1 MVRLFIEVFEMV
13 GLGKNGERV
22 YFFDGAVVVFHRV
35 KEGLFW
41 SNEWVLRDVIRY
53 GLNFINKK
61 LDFSFSHD
69 FVASN

>member
-35 KEGLFW
+35 KEGLF
-41 SNEWVLRDVIRY
+41 
-53 GLNFINKK
+53 
-61 LDFSFSHD
+61 
-69 FVASN
+69 